1 MMNSDLTKGAWKT
14 GVAQNTGLLG
24 VAWKVVL
31 EEAWNTVYFV
41 ATFDTGLLEA
51 WNSNSEVVGTWE
63 IEMSGLVN
71 SDGDGEW
78 KTEREWKSL
87 MVAMNRIG
95 KEEQNNAEIVKAIN
109 TEEEASCTAVM
120 EDS

>member
-1 MMNSDLTKGAWKT
+1 MD
-14 GVAQNTGLLG
+14 
-24 VAWKVVL
+24 
-31 EEAWNTVYFV
+31 E
-41 ATFDTGLLEA
+41 
-51 WNSNSEVVGTWE
+51 
-63 IEMSGLVN
+63 LVN

-95 KEEQNNAEIVKAIN
+95 KEEQNNAEIVRALN
-109 TEEEASCTAVM
+109 TEEEDSCTAAM

>member
-1 MMNSDLTKGAWKT
+1 M
-14 GVAQNTGLLG
+14 
-24 VAWKVVL
+24 
-31 EEAWNTVYFV
+31 
-41 ATFDTGLLEA
+41 
-51 WNSNSEVVGTWE
+51 
-63 IEMSGLVN
+63 N

-95 KEEQNNAEIVKAIN
+95 KEEQNNAEIVRALN
-109 TEEEASCTAVM
+109 TEEEDSCTAAM